1 MMCIV
6 CPAGLRVSF
15 DTVLYETIE
24 GTPANIT
31 LLTSTANYT
40 FPFEVLL
47 MYMENDSITAN
58 ESVDYIPF
66 PDSVFFEASQ
76 ERLSFELGVPD
87 QVAELVEFLKI
98 EIVGYSSCVGGL
110 VVDGESTTAFVH
122 IQDNDSE
129 CSGCGWAWEY
139 EGLASQAYMFACC
152 ER

>member
-1 MMCIV
+1 M
-6 CPAGLRVSF
+6 SF
-15 DTVLYETIE
+15 DTVLYKTIE

-47 MYMENDSITAN
+47 MYMENDSISAT

-66 PDSVFFEASQ
+66 PNSVSFEASQ
-76 ERLSFELGVPD
+76 ERLSFEVDVPD

-98 EIVGYSSCVGGL
+98 EIVGYSSCLDGL
-110 VVDGESTTAFVH
+110 VVDGEHTIAFVH

-129 CSGCGWAWEY
+129 CRVDVGGHGNDWV
-139 EGLASQAYMFACC
+139 
-152 ER
+152 